1 MMKTDSRLTIVP
13 LEELTNLISPVF
25 DKLNQLDK
33 KLDKK
38 DSKQFKKGYY
48 RNKDLKALF
57 GLSPN
62 TIIKYRD
69 TGILP
74 YTVLGEVY
82 LYPINKINDVLMKN
96 LNY

>member
-1 MMKTDSRLTIVP
+1 MMKTDSRLTIIP
-13 LEELTNLISPVF
+13 LEELSNLISPVY

-38 DSKQFKKGYY
+38 DSEQLKKGYY
-48 RNKDLKALF
+48 RNKDLKTLF
-57 GLSPN
+57 GLSTN

-69 TGILP
+69 TGIIP

-82 LYPINKINDVLMKN
+82 LYPINKIDDVLMKN
-96 LNY
+96 LNH